1 MNLFRA
7 ILFNIFL
14 QIWTICMA
22 FVFAPSLFLP
32 SRYVMRIAQVW
43 SGGVTVLA
51 SVFMGIKAEIRG
63 REHLQDKR
71 VIVAAKHQSAWE
83 TIKLSNLVDLPST
96 VLKNELAHMFLYGY
110 YFRRAGMIPVDREG
124 GAGAIRKMIRLAAQR
139 LDEGR
144 TIIIYPEGTRT
155 PIGQKPR
162 YFPGVAGL
170 YKELGVPVV
179 PIALNSALYWRRG
192 QLAKTPG
199 TIIIEALPP
208 IPPGLDRKTFLRE
221 LEERIETATA
231 RLVEEGRADL
241 RRRGLDDLSGE

>member
-1 MNLFRA
+1 MLVLRA
-7 ILFNIFL
+7 VLFNIYL

-22 FVFAPSLFLP
+22 FVCAPTLFFS
-32 SRYVMRIAQVW
+32 SRIIMRFAQVW
-43 SGGVTVLA
+43 AGGVTFGAAL
-51 SVFMGIKAEIRG
+51 FMGVRAEIRG
-63 REHLQDKR
+63 REHLADKR

-83 TIKLSNLVDLPST
+83 TIKLSNLVDLPAT
-96 VLKNELAHMFLYGY
+96 VLKRELAEMFLYGY
-110 YFRRAGMIPVDREG
+110 YFRRAGMIPIDREK
-124 GAGAIRKMIRLAAQR
+124 GAGAIRAMIRLAAKR

-170 YKELGVPVV
+170 YKDLGVPVV
-179 PIALNSALYWRRG
+179 PVALNSALYWRRG
-192 QLAKTPG
+192 RFSKIPG
-199 TIIIEALPP
+199 RIIIEALPP

-241 RRRGLDDLSGE
+241 AERGYDSP